1 MILPKFLM
9 MYFRRSEFDR
19 LGWFYTDSSIR
30 GSLDWAKFC
39 DIKIPIPT
47 LEIQEKIVK
56 IYEFLN
62 YRIKL
67 KERIN
72 KNLINICKAIFRK
85 DFINYENYNDLKDSD
100 CGLIPS
106 DFEVKSIDEIS
117 KEVVCGKTPPTKKEE
132 NYGKDMPFIT
142 IPDMHNNVFVITTER
157 KLSEIGI
164 KSQIKKTLPKNS
176 VCVSCIAT
184 AGLVSLTY
192 EKSQT
197 NQQINSI
204 ICAEDISPYFIYLYI
219 EEMSEY
225 IKLLGSGGSTTLNL
239 NKNEFSK
246 IKLVI
251 PPKKTMDKFHNYIKS
266 LFEEIKSNQLEI
278 IKLTKLRDALLPKLM
293 SGEIDVSKINYDL
306 E

>member
-1 MILPKFLM
+1 
-9 MYFRRSEFDR
+9 
-19 LGWFYTDSSIR
+19 
-30 GSLDWAKFC
+30 
-39 DIKIPIPT
+39 
-47 LEIQEKIVK
+47 
-56 IYEFLN
+56 
-62 YRIKL
+62 
-67 KERIN
+67 
-72 KNLINICKAIFRK
+72 
-85 DFINYENYNDLKDSD
+85 
-100 CGLIPS
+100 
-106 DFEVKSIDEIS
+106 
-117 KEVVCGKTPPTKKEE
+117 
-132 NYGKDMPFIT
+132 MPFIT

-293 SGEIDVSKINYDL
+293 SGEIDVSKINYAVISTK
-306 E
+306 EMKSKTFKIIVYF